1 MLEMAFTC
9 VTNDD
14 FTLIKPHSL
23 LTSIDAVMECMS
35 VSVSTSISSWRVL
48 FSFLQIK
55 TCDNI
60 IVEQMKTERGAQGAC
75 RSPAVLDT

>member
-35 VSVSTSISSWRVL
+35 VSTSI
-48 FSFLQIK
+48 SFLQIK